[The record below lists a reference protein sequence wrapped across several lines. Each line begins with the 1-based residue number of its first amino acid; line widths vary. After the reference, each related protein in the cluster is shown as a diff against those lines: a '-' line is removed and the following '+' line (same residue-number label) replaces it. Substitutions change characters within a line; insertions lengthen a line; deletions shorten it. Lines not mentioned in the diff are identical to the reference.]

1 MVNTTSIILIVDDE
15 PAMREALGAVL
26 EEEGY
31 ALAFAG
37 NGAEALTQAARIIPD
52 LILMD
57 VVMPEMNGI
66 EACRRLRADPLL
78 AQVPVIMVTVEDDR
92 ASRLAAIEAGADDF
106 VAKPVDVVELLAR
119 VRTTTRLNRYR
130 LLLQEQ
136 TRRQKAESQRDA
148 ALEELQAHAERL
160 RILREVDRALLAVR
174 SGTDVAQVALSHV
187 WKLVAC
193 SWASVTIF
201 DLGAGMAT
209 ILAVEGELEA
219 GLAAGDRLPLD
230 PALLDTLR
238 QDRVAVVEDTSQDP
252 PDSVGPPTTR
262 ILREWGVRSFSSV
275 PLLSQGEL
283 LGSLNLGSKSPG
295 VLGSEQMEIA
305 REVADQLAIVL
316 QQTRLREQVER
327 HAADLE
333 RQVADRTRE
342 LQTLYGVTAVASESL
357 DLQAVLDQ
365 SLEQSL
371 AAVKCQK
378 GAIQL
383 AERAGGELR
392 LAAQQGF
399 APHIVA
405 LLDALPAGGGAWGS
419 WVVENA
425 KVLVVPD
432 MSIDARTPEAARAS
446 LPFPYVGVPM
456 RSRSRVVGVVSL
468 VGGTGQQFSA
478 EEVALLASIADHV
491 AVAVE
496 NARLRQQAERAA
508 VLEERERLARELHD
522 SVTQLLYSLGL
533 YAETGQ
539 RLATAGQVKE
549 VSDYLKRIGDTA
561 QQALKEM
568 RVLIYGLRPPLL
580 EQEGL
585 VGALQ
590 ARLDG
595 VERRSG
601 VDAGLVVEG
610 KVELP
615 AEAEAELYHIA
626 QEALNNALRHAVA
639 GTVTVRIRADRH
651 AIELEVVDDGVGFDA
666 GEAGGL
672 GLIGMAERAARLG
685 GTLEVISAVGEGT
698 RVKGAISG
706 QERAV
711 SGQQSAVRDER
722 PAEG

>member
-1 MVNTTSIILIVDDE
+1 MVNTTSTILIVDDE
-15 PAMREALGAVL
+15 PAMREAMGALL

-57 VVMPEMNGI
+57 VVMPELNGI

-78 AQVPVIMVTVEDDR
+78 AQVPVIMVTVEGDR

-106 VAKPVDVVELLAR
+106 VAKPVDIVELLAR

-136 TRRQKAESQRDA
+136 ARRQKAESQRDV
-148 ALEELQAHAERL
+148 ALEALQAHAERL
-160 RILREVDRALLAVR
+160 RILREVDRAILAVR
-174 SGTDVAQVALSHV
+174 SGPEVAQVALSHV

-201 DLGAGMAT
+201 DLGAGVAT
-209 ILAVEGELEA
+209 ILAAEGELEA

-262 ILREWGVRSFSSV
+262 ILREWGVRSYSSV

-283 LGSLNLGSKSPG
+283 LGSLNLGSTSPG
-295 VLGSEQMEIA
+295 VLGPDQMEIA

-327 HAADLE
+327 HAAELE
-333 RQVADRTRE
+333 RQVLDRTRE
-342 LQTLYGVTAVASESL
+342 LQTLYGVTAVASESR

-371 AAVKCQK
+371 AAFKCQT
-378 GAIQL
+378 GVIQL
-383 AERAGGELR
+383 AEGVGGELR

-405 LLDALPAGGGAWGS
+405 LGDPAGGGARAS

-425 KVLVVPD
+425 KPLVVPD
-432 MSIDARTPEAARAS
+432 MSIDARTPESARAN
-446 LPFPYVGVPM
+446 LPFAYVGVPM
-456 RSRSRVVGVVSL
+456 RSRSRVVGVVSV
-468 VGGTGQQFSA
+468 VGETGQQFSA

-539 RLATAGQVKE
+539 RLATAGHVKE

-580 EQEGL
+580 EREGL
-585 VGALQ
+585 VRALQ
-590 ARLDG
+590 VRLDG

-626 QEALNNALRHAVA
+626 QEALNNALRHAAA

-651 AIELEVVDDGVGFDA
+651 AIELEVVDDGVGFDT

-672 GLIGMAERAARLG
+672 GLIGMAERAERLG

-698 RVKGAISG
+698 RVKVAISG

-711 SGQQSAVRDER
+711 SNQRSGMSGRLKVDS
-722 PAEG
+722 